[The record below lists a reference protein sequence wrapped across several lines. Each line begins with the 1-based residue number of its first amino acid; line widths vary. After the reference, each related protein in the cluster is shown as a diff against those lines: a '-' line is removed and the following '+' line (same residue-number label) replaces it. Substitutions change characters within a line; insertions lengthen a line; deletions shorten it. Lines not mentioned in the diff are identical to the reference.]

1 MARITEK
8 DLDLMVG
15 RLNAVKPMA
24 GYTFSINKAY
34 GGYML
39 VKREISTGGQSELT
53 IRTTART
60 LFEIMA
66 AIENFCNA

>member
-1 MARITEK
+1 MAKITEK
-8 DLDLMVG
+8 DLDL
-15 RLNAVKPMA
+15 MA

-53 IRTTART
+53 ITERYNQRKK
-60 LFEIMA
+60 MA
-66 AIENFCNA
+66 EEAAKIGTVIPCYIL

>member
-8 DLDLMVG
+8 DLYLMVG

-34 GGYML
+34 EGYML